1 MEIPVA
7 TNVFWLTELW
17 PELAEFQDRTAILYA
32 GRNSDSVLH
41 LSRLE
46 LINHINEQ
54 LVNGKD
60 ILVLDNSHET
70 LIPSELDK
78 IYDIL
83 SDLNTTPDNVY
94 YLTNSS
100 DAICNHDILCE
111 RNNWSNPINIVVLNN
126 FEYVARHFAN
136 VSHAEPYAPGPR
148 QRKFL
153 CMNRMPHLHRTC
165 MLGLMLENNLV
176 GQAFYSFYDTEV
188 CVSDS
193 TSYNIRRRLS
203 APLAARI
210 LSQVNNYHS
219 SLPLRLTLDAD
230 ASNPIGLTAID
241 AAMFDNSYFS
251 VIPETYFF
259 KDSFLNEMN
268 TVFMTEKTYHA
279 ILMKHPF
286 IIAGMPNTLDHLHH
300 NGYRTFHPYID
311 ESYDDIL
318 DDEQRLLFIMNEI
331 NRLCSLTDDELM
343 QWQHNIKSIVDHNY
357 QVLMNRH
364 PGPLNSVTLRK
375 NNNERT

>member
-7 TNVFWLTELW
+7 TNVFWLNDLW
-17 PELAEFQDRTAILYA
+17 PELAEFQDRIAILYA
-32 GRNSDSVLH
+32 GRNSDSVLY
-41 LSRLE
+41 LPRLE

-54 LVNGKD
+54 LVDSKD

-83 SDLNTTPDNVY
+83 SDLNTTPDNIY

-100 DAICNHDILCE
+100 DAICIHEVLCE
-111 RNNWSNPINIVVLNN
+111 RNNWSNPINIAVLTN
-126 FEYVARHFAN
+126 FEFVAKHFAH
-136 VSHAEPYAPGPR
+136 VSRDEPYTPGPR

-165 MLGLMLENNLV
+165 ILGLMLENNLID
-176 GQAFYSFYDTEV
+176 QAFYSFYDNEV
-188 CVSDS
+188 CVSHN
-193 TSYNIRRRLS
+193 TAHYIRSKLS
-203 APLAARI
+203 APLADRI
-210 LSQVNNYHS
+210 LTQVNNYHS
-219 SLPLRLTLDAD
+219 SLPLRLTLDAN
-230 ASNPIGLTAID
+230 ASNPNGLTAID

-259 KDSFLNEMN
+259 KDSPLNEMN
-268 TVFMTEKTYHA
+268 TVFMTEKTYNA

-286 IIAGMPNTLDHLHH
+286 IIAGIPNTLDHLRH
-300 NGYRTFHPYID
+300 NGYKTFHPYID
-311 ESYDDIL
+311 ESYDDIP
-318 DDEQRLLFIMNEI
+318 DDEQRLLCIMDEI
-331 NRLCSLTDDELM
+331 NRLCNLTDDELI
-343 QWQHNIKSIVDHNY
+343 QWQNNIGEIVDHNY

-364 PGPLNSVTLRK
+364 PGPLNSVTMRK
-375 NNNERT
+375 NNDE